1 MYKTELAL
9 QKVYNSPVP
18 SAEDIKY
25 LLSITDETEIN
36 TIFDFAN
43 RVRREYMGEGILLR
57 GIVEF
62 SNFCSKSCT
71 YCGLS
76 SSNSK
81 LERYTLSK
89 DQILVSAAQMASSG
103 IKTIVLQS
111 GESNEIGLKPLIEAI
126 KEIKSLFQIAVTLS
140 IGEKTYEEYKALK
153 EAGADRYLLKIETSD
168 KILYESLHP
177 GMSFD
182 ERVKCLK
189 YLEDLGFQ
197 VGSGII
203 VGLKGQTISSIAKDL
218 LFFKKHDFD
227 MIGIGPFI
235 PHFDTPLKGMP
246 KGDTMLTLKTI
257 ALTRIITRNSHIP
270 ATTALGSLEKDFR
283 ADGLKAGANVLMPNY
298 TPQPFKKLYD
308 IYPGKKCISEP
319 TGACA
324 GCMELLA
331 RSINRTIDYSIGNSK
346 KAAQNA

>member
-126 KEIKSLFQIAVTLS
+126 KENNTQKIASLLNNTLEAAILNDYPVIKDIKAHLIKKGCLNAV
-140 IGEKTYEEYKALK
+140 
-153 EAGADRYLLKIETSD
+153 
-168 KILYESLHP
+168 
-177 GMSFD
+177 MS
-182 ERVKCLK
+182 
-189 YLEDLGFQ
+189 
-197 VGSGII
+197 GSGPSVFAICDKSIDLSELKKVYDEVYEVSI
-203 VGLKGQTISSIAKDL
+203 VSHGACN
-218 LFFKKHDFD
+218 
-227 MIGIGPFI
+227 
-235 PHFDTPLKGMP
+235 
-246 KGDTMLTLKTI
+246 I
-257 ALTRIITRNSHIP
+257 ALRTNINAGTFLSSKTFTDSTYANSPKCRNN
-270 ATTALGSLEKDFR
+270 EK
-283 ADGLKAGANVLMPNY
+283 
-298 TPQPFKKLYD
+298 
-308 IYPGKKCISEP
+308 
-319 TGACA
+319 
-324 GCMELLA
+324 
-331 RSINRTIDYSIGNSK
+331 
-346 KAAQNA
+346 